1 MGRKFERWIMP
12 NELYSKILGCM
23 IGNAI
28 GDLPSLQWARQRL
41 IPEIIT
47 KGNIPLNV
55 LLNGTEEEVR
65 SEVRKVK
72 EETQGYRHIVGLSDD
87 VLHNTPLS
95 NCLALVDEA
104 RRQ

>member
-1 MGRKFERWIMP
+1 VDYAKRTLFKDPWMYDWKC
-12 NELYSKILGCM
+12 NS
-23 IGNAI
+23 
-28 GDLPSLQWARQRL
+28 DLPSLQWARQRL

-47 KGNIPLNV
+47 KGNIPLNI
-55 LLNGTEEEVR
+55 LLNGTEDEVR

-104 RRQ
+104 KRK